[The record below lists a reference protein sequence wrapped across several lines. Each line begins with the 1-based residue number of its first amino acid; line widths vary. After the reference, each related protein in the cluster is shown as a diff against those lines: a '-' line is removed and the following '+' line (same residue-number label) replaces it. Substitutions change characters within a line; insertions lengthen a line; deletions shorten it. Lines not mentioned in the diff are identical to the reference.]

1 MGLWRWGRLA
11 LVSVPHLRDWTSCRV
26 DDGADVSH
34 RDLIIDGVGGDD
46 FYVRPLLMQLLLLM
60 VLQPLLLFLLAL
72 RLLLLLP
79 LKVRITTHRRQSL
92 F

>member
-11 LVSVPHLRDWTSCRV
+11 LVTVPHLRDRTSCRV

-34 RDLIIDGVGGDD
+34 RDLVIDGVSGDD

-79 LKVRITTHRRQSL
+79 LNVRVTTHRRQSL